1 MQDKVG
7 KARIQ
12 MVRNSFYKD
21 KQKKY
26 HMVDADK
33 NSLQKNLADALMD
46 NRSIIFTYVH
56 GSFLTEVPFGDIDIA
71 IYLDETALPGE
82 SQIVRQELSME
93 MEMEDKFGYPF
104 DVRVINGA
112 PLSFR
117 YNVLKNGKLLFSRD
131 EDLSTDFAAR
141 TIDDY
146 IDFLPYRKR
155 YLREV
160 LNLEI

>member
-1 MQDKVG
+1 MQDKGG
-7 KARIQ
+7 KAIKQ
-12 MVRNSFYKD
+12 MVRNNFYKD

-26 HMVDADK
+26 QMVAADK
-33 NSLQKNLADALMD
+33 SSLQKNLADALMD
-46 NRSIIFTYVH
+46 NRSIIFAYVH

-71 IYLDETALPGE
+71 IYLDGTALLGK
-82 SQIVRQELSME
+82 SQLVRQELSME
-93 MEMEDKFGYPF
+93 MELEDKYGYPF
-104 DVRVINGA
+104 DVRMVNLA

-117 YNVLKNGKLLFSRD
+117 YNVLKNGRLLFSRD